1 MFLSH
6 RTVVLPEVSALLATH
21 AVVHTGYRVH
31 AVFRENVISEDA
43 LLNRGFDR
51 RGAKGRP
58 VATALLEGR
67 ARLRLPAGDHWL
79 EPGEL
84 CVVDSKALLLMRQE
98 GPRYRSVVCE
108 WEPGVF
114 GDRPSAPVSVARVP
128 DAALAALAA
137 FAGALGD
144 EGADV
149 AGVARELPRLWS
161 TLAALGVPLARA
173 ESRLVEPVDEAV
185 LRLARAL
192 DALLSNLQGG
202 PMLVDLS
209 EALGLSARQ
218 INRLVLEFN
227 ERYGFNAS
235 GWRDTRNRWRLLMGA
250 TLMTA
255 PGAASDAVA
264 HAVGFASAATFCR
277 ALANV
282 GLPPPGEIAAAVR
295 ALGEGTG
302 FQDERREPR
311 CA

>member
-6 RTVVLPEVSALLATH
+6 RTVVLPEASALLATH
-21 AVVHTGYRVH
+21 AVVHSGYRVH
-31 AVFRENVISEDA
+31 VVVRENVISEDA
-43 LLNRGFDR
+43 LLSRGFDR

-58 VATALLEGR
+58 VATVLLEGR
-67 ARLRLPAGDHWL
+67 ARLRLPEGDHWL
-79 EPGEL
+79 EPGEI
-84 CVVDSKALLLMRQE
+84 CVLESKAPLMMRQE

-114 GDRPSAPVSVARVP
+114 GERPSASISVARVP
-128 DAALAALAA
+128 GASLAALAA

-144 EGADV
+144 ERADI

-161 TLAALGVPLARA
+161 TLTALGVPLAGA
-173 ESRLVEPVDEAV
+173 EGRLVEPMDEPV

-202 PMLVDLS
+202 PMMVDLS
-209 EALGLSARQ
+209 EVLGLSARQ

-227 ERYGFNAS
+227 ARYGFNAS

-255 PGAASDAVA
+255 PGASPDAVA
-264 HAVGFASAATFCR
+264 RAVGFASAATFSR

-282 GLPPPGEIAAAVR
+282 GLPPPGGIAAAVR
-295 ALGEGTG
+295 ALGEGAG
-302 FQDERREPR
+302 CKRAIP
-311 CA
+311 